1 LEPTAYYDFLF
12 YSLETKTQGVTKMP
26 RIFNLQRLILAS
38 AAFAIMVMASSTAWA
53 DPISI
58 TVGNPNNQNTDNVLF
73 NNGSLVHSGLLVQGD
88 FNGAGAGFIV
98 DFTSAS
104 GTGNLGVSGGQ
115 AVLVG
120 GTGNIPFSN
129 VTVQLENG
137 ATFTKLILNIDVTN
151 GLPPPTQ
158 VQFTVNYT
166 LAGGQVFNQV
176 FSVDTNGQNFF
187 GIQALQ
193 GAVINSV
200 TVQGLGGT
208 TFSEINQWR
217 LGGFSTPANNPVP
230 EPASLFLLGS
240 GLVGAAGAVRRR
252 LKNRDTESQE

>member
-1 LEPTAYYDFLF
+1 
-12 YSLETKTQGVTKMP
+12 MP
-26 RIFNLQRLILAS
+26 QIFNLQRLILAC
-38 AAFAIMVMASSTAWA
+38 AAFAIMMVASSTAWA
-53 DPISI
+53 DPITI
-58 TVGNPNNQNTDNVLF
+58 TTGNPGNAGTDNVLF

-98 DFTSAS
+98 DFTSTS
-104 GTGNLGVSGGQ
+104 GSGNLGVSGGQ

-120 GTGNIPFSN
+120 GTGNTPFSN

-137 ATFTKLILNIDVTN
+137 FTFTKLILNIDVTA

-176 FSVDTNGQNFF
+176 FTVITNGQNFF
-187 GIQALQ
+187 GIEAAE

-200 TVQGLGGT
+200 TIQGLNGT
-208 TFSEINQWR
+208 TFQDINQWR
-217 LGGFSTPANNPVP
+217 LGGFNTPNSVP

-252 LKNRDTESQE
+252 LKKSDTK

>member
-1 LEPTAYYDFLF
+1 
-12 YSLETKTQGVTKMP
+12 MP
-26 RIFNLQRLILAS
+26 QIFPLKRLILAS
-38 AAFAIMVMASSTAWA
+38 AAFVIMALTSSTAWA
-53 DPISI
+53 DPITI

-73 NNGSLVHSGLLVQGD
+73 NNANLVHSGPLVQGD
-88 FNGAGAGFIV
+88 FNGVGAGFIV
-98 DFTSAS
+98 DFTSSS

-120 GTGNIPFSN
+120 GAGNTPFSN

-137 ATFTKLILNIDVTN
+137 ATFTKAILNIDVTA

-166 LAGGQVFNQV
+166 LAGGQVFSQV
-176 FSVDTNGQNFF
+176 FAVDTNGQNFF
-187 GIQALQ
+187 GIEASE
-193 GAVINSV
+193 GAVINSI

-208 TFSEINQWR
+208 TFQEINQWR
-217 LGGFSTPANNPVP
+217 LGGFAPANNNVP

-240 GLVGAAGAVRRR
+240 GLAGTAGALRRR
-252 LKNRDTESQE
+252 FKNRKQD

>member
-1 LEPTAYYDFLF
+1 
-12 YSLETKTQGVTKMP
+12 MP
-26 RIFNLQRLILAS
+26 QIFQRVILAS
-38 AAFAIMVMASSTAWA
+38 AAFAIMALASSTAWA
-53 DPISI
+53 DPITI
-58 TVGNPNNQNTDNVLF
+58 TTGNPGNQNTDNVLF
-73 NNGSLVHSGLLVQGD
+73 NNGSLIHSGTLVQGD

-104 GTGNLGVSGGQ
+104 GNGNLGVSGGQ

-120 GTGNIPFSN
+120 GSGNTPFSN
-129 VTVQLENG
+129 ATVQLENG

-151 GLPPPTQ
+151 GLQFPTS

-176 FSVDTNGQNFF
+176 FTVDTNGQNFF
-187 GIQALQ
+187 GVQAAQ

-200 TVQGLGGT
+200 TVQGLNGT
-208 TFSEINQWR
+208 TFSDINQWR
-217 LGGFSTPANNPVP
+217 LGGFSTPPTNNVP

-240 GLVGAAGAVRRR
+240 GLVGTAGALRRR
-252 LKNRDTESQE
+252 FKSRKED

>member
-1 LEPTAYYDFLF
+1 MPTKEL
-12 YSLETKTQGVTKMP
+12 QKMAP
-26 RIFNLQRLILAS
+26 VLRTLLLGLLS
-38 AAFAIMVMASSTAWA
+38 AVVIGLSSATVLA
-53 DPISI
+53 DPITI

-73 NNGSLVHSGLLVQGD
+73 NNGSLVHSGALVQGD

-104 GTGNLGVSGGQ
+104 GSGNLGVSGGQ

-120 GTGNIPFSN
+120 GTGNIPLSN

-176 FSVDTNGQNFF
+176 FTVDTNGQNFF
-187 GIQALQ
+187 GINAAE
-193 GAVINSV
+193 GAAINSV
-200 TVQGLGGT
+200 TLQGLGGT
-208 TFSEINQWR
+208 TFSEVNQWR
-217 LGGFSTPANNPVP
+217 VGGFANPVP
-230 EPASLFLLGS
+230 EPTTLVLFGM
-240 GLVGAAGAVRRR
+240 GLAGIAAKVRKRY
-252 LKNRDTESQE
+252 KN

>member
-1 LEPTAYYDFLF
+1 
-12 YSLETKTQGVTKMP
+12 MP
-26 RIFNLQRLILAS
+26 QIFNLQRLIFAS
-38 AAFAIMVMASSTAWA
+38 VAFAIMVMASSTAWA
-53 DPISI
+53 DPIVI
-58 TVGNPNNQNTDNVLF
+58 TTENPGNQGTDNVLF

-88 FNGAGAGFIV
+88 FNGSGAGFIV

-104 GTGNLGVSGGQ
+104 GNGNLGVSGGQ

-120 GTGNIPFSN
+120 GTGNTPFSN

-151 GLPPPTQ
+151 GLPPPTS

-166 LAGGQVFNQV
+166 LSGGQVFNQV
-176 FSVDTNGQNFF
+176 FTVDANGQNFF
-187 GIQALQ
+187 GIEAFE

-200 TVQGLGGT
+200 TIQGLNGT
-208 TFSEINQWR
+208 TFADINQWR
-217 LGGFSTPANNPVP
+217 LGGFAPGNNEVP

-240 GLVGAAGAVRRR
+240 GLAGTAGALRRR
-252 LKNRDTESQE
+252 YKNRQAK

>member
-1 LEPTAYYDFLF
+1 
-12 YSLETKTQGVTKMP
+12 MP
-26 RIFNLQRLILAS
+26 LVFNLQRLILAS
-38 AAFAIMVMASSTAWA
+38 AAFIVLMVASSTVWA
-53 DPISI
+53 DPITI
-58 TVGNPNNQNTDNVLF
+58 TTGNPGNQGTDNVLF
-73 NNGSLVHSGLLVQGD
+73 NNGSLIQSGLLVQGD

-104 GTGNLGVSGGQ
+104 NTGNLGVSGGQ

-120 GTGNIPFSN
+120 GTGNTPFSD
-129 VTVQLENG
+129 VTLQLENG

-158 VQFTVNYT
+158 VQFIVNYT

-176 FSVDTNGQNFF
+176 FTVDTNGQNFF
-187 GIQALQ
+187 GIAAAE

-200 TVQGLGGT
+200 TVHGLNGT
-208 TFSEINQWR
+208 TFQDIDQWR
-217 LGGFSTPANNPVP
+217 LGGFSQPNEVP

-240 GLVGAAGAVRRR
+240 GLVGAAGALRRR
-252 LKNRDTESQE
+252 FNKRNQQ